1 MGKKISVLI
10 PVINEEKKIERCLQ
24 AVFEQTM
31 KPLEVIVIDGHST
44 DNTIEKARKFD
55 VKILFEDYHTR
66 AGACQI
72 GLENAKGDFVAF
84 TDADC
89 IPERN
94 WLMNLIQEFDE
105 GIVGVGGGIKNIGES
120 NWEKSINLATNTFL
134 GSARSVQGRLFND
147 KRYVFSI
154 SGCNSV
160 YRKDD
165 LLKVGGFNVSLS
177 TAEDTDLNRKLLK
190 IGNLL
195 YTPCAIVLHNHKRG
209 LNAFGKRMYQYGYG
223 RGRSKIWDIQVAPP
237 IIIPI
242 IIISLIFTPWIFLVS
257 AGSYL
262 TILLIFG
269 LNFALKE
276 KNLIYLASIPIVYL
290 IEHALYAI
298 GLWKGLLNIKG

>member
-1 MGKKISVLI
+1 MEKKISVLI

-31 KPLEVIVIDGHST
+31 KPLEIILIDGHST
-44 DNTIEKARKFD
+44 DNTIEKAQKFD
-55 VKILFEDYHTR
+55 VKILFENYHTR

-89 IPERN
+89 IPDRN

-120 NWEKSINLATNTFL
+120 SWEKSINLATNTFL

-154 SGCNSV
+154 SGCNSA

-165 LLKVGGFNVSLS
+165 LLKVRGFNVSLS

-190 IGNLL
+190 NGKLL
-195 YTPCAIVLHNHKRG
+195 YTPYAIVLHNHKRG

-223 RGRSKIWDIQVAPP
+223 RGKSKIWDIQVAPP

-257 AGSYL
+257 VVSYSI
-262 TILLIFG
+262 ILMIFG
-269 LNFALKE
+269 FYFALKE
-276 KNLIYLASIPIVYL
+276 KNFIYLASIPMVYL
-290 IEHALYAI
+290 IEHSLYAI

>member
-1 MGKKISVLI
+1 MEKKISILI

-31 KPLEVIVIDGHST
+31 KPLEIILIDGHST
-44 DNTIEKARKFD
+44 DNTIEKAQKFD
-55 VKILFEDYHTR
+55 VKILFENYHTR

-89 IPERN
+89 IPDRN

-120 NWEKSINLATNTFL
+120 SWEKSINLATNTFL

-154 SGCNSV
+154 SGCNSA

-165 LLKVGGFNVSLS
+165 LLNVGGFNVSLS

-190 IGNLL
+190 NGKLL
-195 YTPCAIVLHNHKRG
+195 YTPYAIVLHNHKRG

-223 RGRSKIWDIQVAPP
+223 RGKSKIWDIQVAPP

-257 AGSYL
+257 VVSYSI
-262 TILLIFG
+262 ILMIFG
-269 LNFALKE
+269 FYFALKE
-276 KNLIYLASIPIVYL
+276 KNFIYLASIPMVYL
-290 IEHALYAI
+290 IEHSLYAI